1 MKEMFHPFPHEL
13 KWVLNDHHFFP
24 CAKNEDAKNVFPFCF
39 LSHRCR
45 IVCEP
50 SFFAETFVWKRKSSA
65 SGQLVVATAERFVDL
80 WHNITK
86 VVQSFFDLST
96 VRRIVMNNSLLASS
110 SHLVFFCFCFL
121 FCFWGLSLLRS
132 VGYARVKNLIKCLK
146 PLENCFH
153 SLFTLLTL

>member
-24 CAKNEDAKNVFPFCF
+24 CAKNEDAQNVFPFCF

-110 SHLVFFCFCFL
+110 SHFVFCFL
-121 FCFWGLSLLRS
+121 FLFLFFSWVCPSFGRS
-132 VGYARVKNLIKCLK
+132 VT
-146 PLENCFH
+146 LE
-153 SLFTLLTL
+153 